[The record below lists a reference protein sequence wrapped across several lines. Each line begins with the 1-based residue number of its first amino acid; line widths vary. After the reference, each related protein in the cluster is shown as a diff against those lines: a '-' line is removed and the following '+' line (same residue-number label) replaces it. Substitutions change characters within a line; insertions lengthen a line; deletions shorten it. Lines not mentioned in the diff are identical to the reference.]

1 MEVTQTKLPNGLKV
15 ILAPSEGQSVA
26 VGVFVR
32 VGSRNETRRE
42 GGISHFIEH
51 MLFKGTK
58 TRTAR
63 EIVLALEGRGGVFN
77 AMTSED
83 NTCYYAHMPDT
94 YLDQTLDVLSDMYLN
109 PAFAENEFA
118 NEKQVI
124 LEELKMYDDDPSS
137 VLMEKLQAALYEKD
151 ALGRPVGGTP
161 ETLKPLT
168 TDDLRRYFEM
178 HYTSGSTF
186 VVIVGH
192 FDPARTLKRVEEL
205 FQLPKSRLKPLPR
218 FTPVKPVETVPA
230 SVIARRDV
238 TQLQL
243 AIGYRMF
250 GLDDPRCDAAAM
262 LNVIL
267 GHGMSS
273 RLFQEVREKRGLCY
287 DISSQVYAFQE
298 TSYLAITAGLA
309 FEKEKELLK
318 LVDREITRLTTRRV
332 TATELKRAKE
342 LVMGNMK
349 LGMES
354 TRARMFFYARGFRC
368 YNRIVTLQER
378 LDAVAAVT
386 ADDIL
391 AVAKEIFNPDMRCV
405 SRVLPKQGGQSNH
418 D

>member
-1 MEVTQTKLPNGLKV
+1 MEVTQTQLPNGLKV

-58 TRTAR
+58 NRSAR

-94 YLDQTLDVLSDMYLN
+94 YLDQTLEVLADMYLN

-137 VLMEKLQAALYEKD
+137 VLMEKLQAALYAKD
-151 ALGRPVGGTP
+151 SLGRPVGGTP

-168 TDDLRRYFEM
+168 ATDLRRYFEK
-178 HYTSGSTF
+178 HYTSDSTF
-186 VVIVGH
+186 IVIVGH
-192 FDPARTLKRVEEL
+192 FNSAETLKHVETL
-205 FQLPKSRLKPLPR
+205 FQLPKSRLKPLRR
-218 FTPVKPVETVPA
+218 FTPVKPLKSVPA
-230 SVIARRDV
+230 AVTARRDV

-287 DISSQVYAFQE
+287 DISSQIYAFKE

-309 FEKEKELLK
+309 FEKESELIK
-318 LVDREITRLTTRRV
+318 LVDREIARLTTRRV
-332 TATELKRAKE
+332 TAMELKRAKE

-368 YNRIVTLQER
+368 FNRIVTLQER

-391 AVAKEIFNPDMRCV
+391 AVAKEIFNPAMRCV
-405 SRVLPKQGGQSNH
+405 SRVLPKQGGQS
-418 D
+418 